1 MAVGDPRWSGSKGE
15 RAVMQILTRS
25 GVDDDPIRHWRFTGR
40 GQEKVEVERSA
51 DAEEA
56 ERTRVVHVA
65 Y

>member
-40 GQEKVEVERSA
+40 GQ
-51 DAEEA
+51 
-56 ERTRVVHVA
+56 
-65 Y
+65 